1 MEIKGLYTAIV
12 TPFRKGKVD
21 YDKLKELVDFQI
33 AGRVDG
39 IVPVGTTGESP
50 TLPVK
55 DHLKVIET
63 VIERAKGRCQIIA
76 GTGANCTAEAVEQ
89 TREAKKLG
97 ADATLQVTPYYNKP
111 TQEGLYRHFSTVA
124 EVGLPVV
131 LYNVPGRS
139 GVAIAVETVAKLSAN
154 SNIPALKEAGGSVDR
169 VSEIFSACDITVLS
183 GDDSLTL
190 PMMSLGAKGV
200 ISVASNYIPGQ
211 LKDMIDAFFSGNLEK
226 AKLLHY
232 KYYRFMKDI
241 FIETNPIPIKAAMA
255 RRGMIEE
262 EYRLPLCPM
271 SDKNKKVL
279 YDTMD
284 AVGI

>member
-12 TPFRKGKVD
+12 TPFKNGKVD
-21 YDKLKELVDFQI
+21 FEKLKELVDFQI
-33 AGRVDG
+33 AGRVNG

-50 TLPVK
+50 TLPLEE
-55 DHLKVIET
+55 HMKVIEI
-63 VIERAKGRCQIIA
+63 VIERVKGRCQVIA

-89 TREAKKLG
+89 TKEAKKMG

-139 GVAIAVETVAKLSAN
+139 GVAIAVETVARLSKNA
-154 SNIPALKEAGGSVDR
+154 NIPALKEAGGSVDR
-169 VSEIFSACDITVLS
+169 VSEVCSACDINVLS

-190 PMMSLGAKGV
+190 PMMALGAKGV
-200 ISVASNYIPGQ
+200 ISVASNYIPGP
-211 LKDMIDAFFSGNLEK
+211 LKDMIDAFFAGDLDK
-226 AKLLHY
+226 ARSLHY
-232 KYYRFMKDI
+232 KYYKFMRDI

-255 RRGMIEE
+255 RRGMVEE

-271 SDKNKKVL
+271 SDKNKKIL

-284 AVGI
+284 AIGI